1 MQRKGS
7 KRHLTIKIKNETSLN
22 ISKNGYYANAIAFKN
37 IHFKPIIEFQQKKQ
51 TILFKQV
58 RLFPNKKTPKKKR

>member
-22 ISKNGYYANAIAFKN
+22 ISKNGHYANAIAFKIFTLSLSLN
-37 IHFKPIIEFQQKKQ
+37 SNKQSKK
-51 TILFKQV
+51 ILFKQV
-58 RLFPNKKTPKKKR
+58 RVFPNKKAAKKKR

>member
-22 ISKNGYYANAIAFKN
+22 ISKNSHYANAIAFKN
-37 IHFKPIIEFQQKKQ
+37 IHFKPIIEFQQTKQ
-51 TILFKQV
+51 KNTL
-58 RLFPNKKTPKKKR
+58 